1 LGEKKTLQ
9 VYKNKNHFSRYIYT
23 KYNIDLL
30 KKNTEIIYKNRTN
43 ANQIVGGIPIK
54 SVIKCP
60 GYIASNSAVL
70 AQHQQIT
77 CAFAR

>member
-1 LGEKKTLQ
+1 LK
-9 VYKNKNHFSRYIYT
+9 YIYT